1 MRCCYRMMGL
11 CVLCALLGLTEW
23 TPAQTG
29 RKGAAQSKKPTPTPT
44 PSAPAGGI
52 VPRRV
57 GQPAPTP
64 YPPNTPPKRYVLKG
78 KIYALFPQLSLAEVE
93 HEAIADYMEAM
104 TMKFPLKDKR
114 LFDRLKAGD
123 RISATLVVSQTS
135 GDWWLEKVVKLK

>member
-1 MRCCYRMMGL
+1 MPCCYRMILL
-11 CVLCALLGLTEW
+11 CVLCALLGLTQW
-23 TPAQTG
+23 TPAQTA
-29 RKGAAQSKKPTPTPT
+29 RKRAAKKPTPTPT
-44 PSAPAGGI
+44 SPPAAGGI

-64 YPPNTPPKRYVLKG
+64 YPPGTPPKRYALKG
-78 KIYALFPQLSLAEVE
+78 KIYALHPQLSLAEVE

-123 RISATLVVSQTS
+123 RITATLVVSQTS
-135 GDWWLEKVVKLK
+135 GDWYLENVVKKK

>member
-1 MRCCYRMMGL
+1 MSYCYRMLTLG
-11 CVLCALLGLTEW
+11 VLCALLGLTQVI
-23 TPAQTG
+23 PAQTV
-29 RKGAAQSKKPTPTPT
+29 RQRATKKPTPTPT
-44 PSAPAGGI
+44 PPPTPGGI

-64 YPPNTPPKRYVLKG
+64 YPPGTPPKRYALKG
-78 KIYALFPQLSLAEVE
+78 KIQALFPQLSLAEVE

-114 LFDRLKAGD
+114 LFDRLKVGD
-123 RISATLVVSQTS
+123 RIAATLVVSQTG